1 MMAIA
6 NFYTLIFFVSQ
17 ITKSDHIS
25 NHRRSL
31 QFESCIETI
40 GNGEIIIPT
49 HNLTKDWAYPG
60 NGTNNFMEGCAGP
73 SYWAGSQQP
82 EVPTMR
88 SGDNLENCSAISQ
101 YCFTNTE
108 TNIIDSIEFK
118 FQYSWGY
125 ENLDSSNIYSYFILA
140 MVSNDDPA
148 QPSQLWSWTS
158 PAYNDPLYSW
168 DDCNGQRGCYSPIQT
183 HNWNVNLDVSHAI
196 AAHFAINFI
205 NLQKNL
211 HILPETLVI
220 KIKWKTSAPTRIP
233 TESPTQFPTTNRIS
247 NTIPYKNSHKNTNT
261 ISYTIPYKN
270 SRKNSN
276 YSTD

>member
-1 MMAIA
+1 
-6 NFYTLIFFVSQ
+6 
-17 ITKSDHIS
+17 
-25 NHRRSL
+25 
-31 QFESCIETI
+31 
-40 GNGEIIIPT
+40 
-49 HNLTKDWAYPG
+49 
-60 NGTNNFMEGCAGP
+60 
-73 SYWAGSQQP
+73 
-82 EVPTMR
+82 MR

-233 TESPTQFPTTNRIS
+233 TGISNTIPYKNSHKNTNRISNTIPYKNSHKNTNRIS

-270 SRKNSN
+270 S
-276 YSTD
+276 